1 MSISILKG
9 DFTKEWR
16 FFASADFGGVWRRN
30 IRADCVQISSSP
42 RAIEGVEIVA
52 LRLTSYRDGRLNRLI
67 GRRVGR
73 ELPKPSM
80 VADRGEQV
88 RLSHYADRSNLA

>member
-30 IRADCVQISSSP
+30 IRADCVQISTSP
-42 RAIEGVEIVA
+42 RAIEGVEMVA

-67 GRRVGR
+67 GAVW
-73 ELPKPSM
+73 E
-80 VADRGEQV
+80 ENF
-88 RLSHYADRSNLA
+88 RSRPWWPIAVNRFV